1 MKPPEAPSAIPSW
14 LRAAAALALLVLVA
28 ALAEPLFQRLPAAH
42 PLQGWREPVRNAAL
56 ALALLFG
63 AHLLHALVST
73 RLSQRRKGQRPVP
86 KVLLDLF
93 RVLLFAA
100 ATLLALSLLLRQGL
114 SGLLTGSG
122 LVLAVLGF
130 AIRNVVADTLSG
142 IALGIEAPFRMGDW
156 VRIETLAQGRVQ
168 EIGWRTTRL
177 VTRDSTYVILP
188 NSQIS
193 RQRITNFS
201 APRKEY
207 RDHVELTLPV
217 DLPVAEAREL
227 IRVALDGAHSLV
239 DGKPPEVQVVQYG
252 PQGISY
258 RVKYWVPQHD
268 REPMCRDEV
277 FSLIDLALRERGVRF
292 ERTPAAA
299 PCALRGTMRDET
311 L

>member
-1 MKPPEAPSAIPSW
+1 
-14 LRAAAALALLVLVA
+14 
-28 ALAEPLFQRLPAAH
+28 
-42 PLQGWREPVRNAAL
+42 
-56 ALALLFG
+56 
-63 AHLLHALVST
+63 
-73 RLSQRRKGQRPVP
+73 
-86 KVLLDLF
+86 
-93 RVLLFAA
+93 
-100 ATLLALSLLLRQGL
+100 
-114 SGLLTGSG
+114 
-122 LVLAVLGF
+122 VLGF